1 MIRRFDKRSAYRSFV
16 EPALLYL
23 GIAYVLSL
31 LSLRF
36 GHIEKNTLFA
46 LALIGTWRYSF
57 MLLNYIRAFIYAFF
71 TYPDYLKRIEK
82 LPHDRRYPK
91 YIYFIIP
98 SYKEDPWVSV
108 EVFQSLLADINT
120 LEDSHSTLVV
130 STGSDFDDQVIRT
143 IYESHPSR
151 EKSTLILQRQSN
163 GKRIAMGH
171 ALRALSRDYNLH
183 REEESITFFMD
194 GDTYIPLGT
203 LKKTL
208 PIFAI
213 EPKLGAV
220 TTNEVAYINS
230 KSKMYKDWF
239 NLKFAQRHILFQS
252 QSISKRVLTLTGRFS
267 VFRTPIVVT
276 EDFIS
281 NIENDIILDP
291 SYGKFRFLMG
301 DDKSSWYILMRN
313 GWEMLYLPDVLVYS
327 LESRDGKFLEVSK
340 TLPYRWYGNTLRNNA
355 RARKL
360 KNQPLFIRYLFVDQL
375 FLMWTSLVG
384 IVAAIISAIFIN
396 FAYLPLYI
404 AWVFLVRVL
413 QMILFVASGHLVSIR
428 TIPLMLYSQWIG
440 AFIKIKAF
448 YHLSDQKWSKGNT
461 EVQTANGDIAPLKY
475 KKAHYFSP
483 FRMYLAVAV
492 FLFSMLTLY
501 TGILPLPTTRLMAT
515 GSYEKNSI
523 NFIVKDG
530 DLRDNAKRLN
540 RLIEKAPPKSTIN
553 LPSGVLDIYESIVID
568 RSDITIQGDDTTLLS
583 HIKGKGKA
591 IIEISGKKRGYIG
604 KTMESM
610 QSKISLIVRTKY
622 PPKSGEILLIEEPN
636 DRSFV
641 EGVLGA
647 KKWYKKYPKLRSEI
661 VKVASFAQDEL
672 VLSFRS
678 NTPLDQNSSITAID
692 AVHGVHLKDIVLDSI
707 YKSSEYNYL
716 YENSRKDVM
725 IDGIKFLYATDSTI
739 EHVTILNSGS
749 SPLVFE
755 RCYYCNAID
764 ITIDGAINKG
774 KKGNGYLRIN
784 KSFHIDLKD
793 IRVSNIRHIVFQW
806 SSAYNRIDKLES
818 SVDVNFHGGATH
830 DNLVT
835 NATFHVDTKKH
846 KWGKVFITPDDARW
860 APPDF
865 KSNRVE
871 EKRK

>member
-1 MIRRFDKRSAYRSFV
+1 MMKRFDKKTAYRSFI

-23 GIAYVLSL
+23 GVAYILSFI
-31 LSLRF
+31 SLHF
-36 GHIEKNTLFA
+36 GHIERHTLIA

-57 MLLNYIRAFIYAFF
+57 MFLNYIRAFIYAFF
-71 TYPDYLKRIEK
+71 TYPSYLKRIEELAEEK
-82 LPHDRRYPK
+82 RYPK
-91 YIYFIIP
+91 HIYFVIP

-120 LEDSHSTLVV
+120 LDDCHATLIV

-151 EKSTLILQRQSN
+151 EQSTLILQRQGN

-171 ALRALSRDYNLH
+171 ALRVLSREYNNNP
-183 REEESITFFMD
+183 EEESITFFMD
-194 GDTYIPLGT
+194 GDTYLPLGT

-252 QSISKRVLTLTGRFS
+252 QAISKRVLTLTGRFS
-267 VFRTPIVVT
+267 VFRTPIIVT

-281 NIENDIILDP
+281 NIENDIIVDP

-327 LESRDGKFLEVSK
+327 LESRDGRFLEVSK

-360 KNQPLFIRYLFVDQL
+360 KNQPLFIQYLFIDQL

-396 FAYLPLYI
+396 IAYLPLYI

-483 FRMYLAVAV
+483 FRMYLAVLV
-492 FLFSMLTLY
+492 FVFAMLTLY

-515 GSYEKNSI
+515 GSHATNSI
-523 NFIVKDG
+523 DFISEDKHSK
-530 DLRDNAKRLN
+530 DNAKRLN
-540 RLIEKAPPKSTIN
+540 QLIDKAPPKSTIN
-553 LPSGVLDIYESIVID
+553 LPSGILNIYEPIVIQ
-568 RSDITIQGDDTTLLS
+568 RSDITIKGENTTLLS

-591 IIEISGKKRGYIG
+591 IIEITGKKRGYMG
-604 KTMESM
+604 KILEDM
-610 QSKISLIVRTKY
+610 QGKIALNVRTKY
-622 PPKSGEILLIEEPN
+622 PPIAGEILLIEQAN

-641 EGVLGA
+641 EGVLGS
-647 KKWYKKYPKLRSEI
+647 KKWYRKYPKLRSEI
-661 VKVASFAQDEL
+661 VKVASFDKDEL
-672 VLSFRS
+672 VLSFKS
-678 NTPLDQNSSITAID
+678 NSPIEKNSSITAID
-692 AVHGVHLKDIVLDSI
+692 TVHNVHLKNMLIDSI
-707 YKSSEYNYL
+707 YKSNPYDHIYK
-716 YENSRKDVM
+716 NSRKDLM
-725 IDGIKFLYATDSTI
+725 IDGIKLFYVSDSTI
-739 EHVTILNSGS
+739 EHVKILNSGS

-755 RCYYCNAID
+755 RCYDCNAKE

-784 KSFHIDLKD
+784 KSFHLSLED
-793 IRVSNIRHIVFQW
+793 IKVSNIRHIVFQW
-806 SSAYNRIDKLES
+806 SSAYNRIDRLES

-835 NATFHVDTKKH
+835 NASFNVDIKEH
-846 KWGKVFITPDDARW
+846 KWGKVFVTPDDAKW

-865 KSNRVE
+865 KNNRVE
-871 EKRK
+871 EKKK